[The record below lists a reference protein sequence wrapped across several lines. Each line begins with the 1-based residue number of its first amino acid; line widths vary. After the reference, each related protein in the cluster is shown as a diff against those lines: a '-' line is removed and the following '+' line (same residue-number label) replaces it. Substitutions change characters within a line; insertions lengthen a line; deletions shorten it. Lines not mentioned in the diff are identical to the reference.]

1 MGKASTKAKNKYNA
15 NVYDQISIKPP
26 KGTKIE
32 WQAEAERQGE
42 NLTEYITNAVKMR
55 VEADRKREE
64 DVLLEDFYNQDISVL
79 EKVANPYY
87 KKMIHSGGKSLKSTF
102 QIEKIGDIN
111 LFLEVCG
118 NIDDVYKK
126 VSFDIEQREEVD
138 IFIKAYTSKRKAELE
153 EAKSKLVSTPA
164 NEIDPEKEHSTL
176 LFLTVEEL
184 DFTVRTLNTIKRVGI
199 NTIGDFCEFT
209 KNHKLSE
216 IRNCY
221 RHNALEIINKI
232 KEYDYRY
239 KASLDIDYDNL
250 MEQIETLPDYNR
262 HK

>member
-138 IFIKAYTSKRKAELE
+138 IFIKAYTSKRKA
-153 EAKSKLVSTPA
+153 
-164 NEIDPEKEHSTL
+164 
-176 LFLTVEEL
+176 
-184 DFTVRTLNTIKRVGI
+184 
-199 NTIGDFCEFT
+199 
-209 KNHKLSE
+209 
-216 IRNCY
+216 
-221 RHNALEIINKI
+221 AL
-232 KEYDYRY
+232 R
-239 KASLDIDYDNL
+239 
-250 MEQIETLPDYNR
+250 
-262 HK
+262 